1 MEIKIKSIHFV
12 TAEKL
17 ESFITKKVSKLE
29 HFYDGIMMAD
39 IVLKVV
45 KPETAK
51 NKSAAIRIKLKHG
64 DCFAEKICDS
74 FEEAIDTVV
83 DALEKQLVKYKE
95 KHKEKTSAE
104 MFLMEGEEQTAPDID
119 IDE

>member
-1 MEIKIKSIHFV
+1 MEIKIKAIHFV
-12 TAEKL
+12 AAEKL
-17 ESFITKKVSKLE
+17 ESFIQKKVAKLE

-51 NKSAAIRIKLKHG
+51 NKSAGIRIKLKHG

-74 FEEAIDTVV
+74 FEEAVDTAVE
-83 DALEKQLVKYKE
+83 ALEKQLVKLKE
-95 KHKEKTSAE
+95 KSKEKSQEKLSEMIKEDSA
-104 MFLMEGEEQTAPDID
+104 
-119 IDE
+119 DE